1 MDYLTSV
8 PPKIIRKPTFS
19 DGFSLRAKFDWFS
32 RNRFILDAKFTYSD
46 KKPLEPG
53 EI

>member
-8 PPKIIRKPTFS
+8 PTTIIS

-32 RNRFILDAKFTYSD
+32 GNRFILDAKFTYSD